1 MAQLSKLSAFLCAR
15 PSLPPSEWL
24 TALGC
29 SWNWTLFLLEQKEL
43 NCYSGN
49 CEIWEVMGEGR
60 GDFWGAKKKRKTQ
73 SATLCPP
80 LLWQLFAALP
90 VDTVFLLLS
99 VVCVKSILSGSHL
112 LRTCKQWVSHFR
124 AQNITRVCSQ
134 FFSFFFFFTGDNF
147 YSYTAPDEVLS
158 LLVLK
163 PSSKHFPLPVQRWI
177 SLEECTTTDSHFL
190 LDMTELPLLG
200 QLI

>member
-1 MAQLSKLSAFLCAR
+1 MKSEKWWEREGEISGEQRKRGR
-15 PSLPPSEWL
+15 P
-24 TALGC
+24 
-29 SWNWTLFLLEQKEL
+29 
-43 NCYSGN
+43 
-49 CEIWEVMGEGR
+49 R
-60 GDFWGAKKKRKTQ
+60 
-73 SATLCPP
+73 
-80 LLWQLFAALP
+80 ALP
-90 VDTVFLLLS
+90 FALLFSDSSLLLS
-99 VVCVKSILSGSHL
+99 LLIQSFFFFLLSVLNLFWVAATSFELVSNESVISVHKILRVCVL
-112 LRTCKQWVSHFR
+112 
-124 AQNITRVCSQ
+124 N
-134 FFSFFFFFTGDNF
+134 FFPFFFFFTGDNF

>member
-1 MAQLSKLSAFLCAR
+1 MPDLHFLLLSDLQHLDVAETEGF
-15 PSLPPSEWL
+15 
-24 TALGC
+24 
-29 SWNWTLFLLEQKEL
+29 FLLEQKEL

-99 VVCVKSILSGSHL
+99 VVCVKSVLSGSHL

-134 FFSFFFFFTGDNF
+134 FFSFF
-147 YSYTAPDEVLS
+147 Y
-158 LLVLK
+158 
-163 PSSKHFPLPVQRWI
+163 I
-177 SLEECTTTDSHFL
+177 FL
-190 LDMTELPLLG
+190 LGTIFTVTPL
-200 QLI
+200 QTRFFPSWW

>member
-43 NCYSGN
+43 NCYSGK

-60 GDFWGAKKKRKTQ
+60 VDFWGAKKKRKTQ
-73 SATLCPP
+73 SATLCP
-80 LLWQLFAALP
+80 
-90 VDTVFLLLS
+90 
-99 VVCVKSILSGSHL
+99 VKSILSGSHL
-112 LRTCKQWVSHFR
+112 LRTCKQWVSHFH